1 MSAVVPPLR
10 HRVGRSLSWP
20 PSCAAFHPRRQVHDC
35 PATPLSPPEFST
47 SLTLFA
53 GLWFTAFSP
62 FHLLATAGCR
72 SLGNHWLSLQPPLR
86 PHLLGELLGE
96 PTRSSYLRL
105 VPHWP
110 RLAYSFA
117 PPRRDELLTSTLP
130 GLIGTSYP
138 PLRCLDSSTSPL
150 VPTPS
155 LHLRTVAG
163 ALAT

>member
-62 FHLLATAGCR
+62 STSWQQQAVGV
-72 SLGNHWLSLQPPLR
+72 LGIKLSLQPPPVAQLSGR
-86 PHLLGELLGE
+86 AARRAAAVLAPSPGPSFHRCSPTPSRHL
-96 PTRSSYLRL
+96 
-105 VPHWP
+105 V
-110 RLAYSFA
+110 
-117 PPRRDELLTSTLP
+117 
-130 GLIGTSYP
+130 GTSYSPLPYLASSGQAIHLYAAWTRP
-138 PLRCLDSSTSPL
+138 PLHSSPHL
-150 VPTPS
+150 VFI
-155 LHLRTVAG
+155 
-163 ALAT
+163 